1 MQLIL
6 QSAPRGF
13 FSVLYQLCKMTSKH
27 MLPEDFDKVTLNS
40 VKDMLLEDG
49 VALPMTL
56 DQTREIASVL
66 IEHGSPDL
74 AGIAHT
80 LAVILVAKG
89 EDPSSSFIKSLMS
102 KKPDLKGKPGV
113 AFIDLMAAIVT
124 TDEYNACSTKPNPT
138 CPEPVWGEIK
148 RIPTDEH

>member
-1 MQLIL
+1 
-6 QSAPRGF
+6 
-13 FSVLYQLCKMTSKH
+13 MTSKH

-102 KKPDLKGKPGV
+102 KKPDLKGKPGA

-124 TDEYNACSTKPNPT
+124 TDEYNACSTQPSAT
-138 CPEPVWGEIK
+138 CPEPAWGERTIIN
-148 RIPTDEH
+148 IPEDEH